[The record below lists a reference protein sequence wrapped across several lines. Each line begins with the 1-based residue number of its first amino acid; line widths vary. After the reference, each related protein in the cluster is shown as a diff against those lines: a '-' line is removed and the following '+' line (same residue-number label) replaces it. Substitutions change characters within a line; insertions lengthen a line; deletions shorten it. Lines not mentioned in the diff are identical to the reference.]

1 MDLVSCGECHFRI
14 EKLTHQR
21 KPDANLTDLFNTA
34 LAVSSRNVDS
44 STKIIIVL
52 DSIDQLDTGSRR
64 SLDWLPVDFPDNIIL
79 LISVIS
85 GDPDF
90 QETYNDL
97 TQRFRRSRIFE
108 IQPLSENEIHHM
120 VEFYLK

>member
-1 MDLVSCGECHFRI
+1 M
-14 EKLTHQR
+14 
-21 KPDANLTDLFNTA
+21 
-34 LAVSSRNVDS
+34 SSRNIDS
-44 STKIIIVL
+44 STKIVIVL

-120 VEFYLK
+120 VKSYLK